1 MASLPTV
8 LSLTL
13 LRNLLPST
21 LAWPSPARHAG
32 SHLTTVAPPSASP
45 LSSSPSLDQGH
56 ETSLHAPASLPFQQ
70 HSRLNITFASTAT
83 PSVMAATSMAITLYV
98 VPTHPA
104 AAGVLAS
111 TPLGT
116 TPVPPLHATRRV
128 APVHTPRLSV
138 SDVPALTKHTLP
150 SAPSVLPLSPV
161 RRVGR
166 MMRCI
171 STGGLPPP
179 LLLILGG
186 CYSYFV
192 ARKGGLVLS
201 QACYALRD
209 WGGPTSASSWRVR
222 DFIVPTRAF
231 AH

>member
-1 MASLPTV
+1 MAFLPTV
-8 LSLTL
+8 LFLTL

-21 LAWPSPARHAG
+21 PAWPSPARHAG
-32 SHLTTVAPPSASP
+32 SHLTTVAPPSASR

-56 ETSLHAPASLPFQQ
+56 GMLLRAPASLPFPQ
-70 HSRLNITFASTAT
+70 HSRLNTTFASTAT
-83 PSVMAATSMAITLYV
+83 PSVMAATSTAITLYV
-98 VPTHPA
+98 VPGHPA
-104 AAGVLAS
+104 AAGVLAL

-116 TPVPPLHATRRV
+116 TPVPPPHATQRA
-128 APVHTPRLSV
+128 APAHTPRLSV
-138 SDVPALTKHTLP
+138 SHVLALTKHNLP

-171 STGGLPPP
+171 STGGFPPP
-179 LLLILGG
+179 LLLIIGG

-192 ARKGGLVLS
+192 ARKGGRVHS

-209 WGGPTSASSWRVR
+209 GGGPTSES
-222 DFIVPTRAF
+222 P
-231 AH
+231 

>member
-1 MASLPTV
+1 MAFLPTV

-13 LRNLLPST
+13 LRNLRPST
-21 LAWPSPARHAG
+21 LAWPFPACHAS

-56 ETSLHAPASLPFQQ
+56 GTSLRAPASPPFQQ
-70 HSRLNITFASTAT
+70 HSRLNTTFASTAT
-83 PSVMAATSMAITLYV
+83 PSVMAAISTVITLYV

-104 AAGVLAS
+104 AAGVLAP

-128 APVHTPRLSV
+128 APAHTPRLSV
-138 SDVPALTKHTLP
+138 SHVPAPTKHTLP

-171 STGGLPPP
+171 STGGFHPTPLTYIWR
-179 LLLILGG
+179 LLLLLCCLQGRPCSFSG
-186 CYSYFV
+186 LLCP
-192 ARKGGLVLS
+192 AR
-201 QACYALRD
+201 
-209 WGGPTSASSWRVR
+209 WGWPH
-222 DFIVPTRAF
+222 F
-231 AH
+231 